1 MAERPFW
8 TKTTADAAGALG
20 CGLTG
25 LSSAEA
31 AARLARF
38 GRNADA
44 QAREAGL
51 VMSVV
56 RRLLEPLCLILIVA
70 ALVSAATGDAASA
83 GIILVMLG
91 VSVALDTIQEGR
103 AKHAAEALRQ
113 SVALK
118 AQVRR
123 DGAFVAVD
131 AETVVPGDVFKVA
144 AGDIVPADAL
154 VLEADAFTANEAA
167 LTGEPYGATKRPGE
181 VASEAVADAS
191 NALFRGSVAQTG
203 EAVALAVGTGAN
215 TLFGKA
221 ALSLNAK
228 AEISPFQHDLR
239 QLGFL
244 VARATGVLAIGV
256 LAANVLF
263 GRPLIQ
269 SLMFSVALAV
279 GLTPELLP
287 MITTVTL
294 SRGAVR
300 MSRKKVIVK
309 RLTAIHDLGA
319 MTVLCT
325 DKTGT
330 LTSAEIVL
338 QASLGPDGKASD
350 RPAQLAAVCA
360 SLGGDAGSL
369 DAALAKAQPKAAKG
383 WTRRGRLPFDYQRRM
398 GAVLAEGPDGL
409 VLIVKGAPES
419 VLAACARSGG
429 KPFNDKAQAAVLAQ
443 VKALAAQGLRAVAVA
458 SRPWIGAARDPTAE
472 DEKGLVFEGLCTF
485 ADPPKA
491 SAPAAVARLA
501 AAGVRVVVLSGD
513 DPLVVGRLA
522 GMVGLRHQRV
532 ITGAQLTHLGVDAL
546 RVRVRDTDVF
556 ARLSP
561 DQKVRIVH
569 ALRAAG
575 EIVGFLGDGVNDA
588 PGLKAA
594 DVGLSVD
601 GATGVARAAADMIL
615 MDSDLAV
622 VADGVEEGRR
632 TFANIL
638 KYIRMGASSNFGNM
652 LSMAA
657 ASLFL
662 PFLPMLATQILL
674 NNLLYDISE
683 VGIPFDTV
691 RPAEIA
697 KPQHWKLQDIVR
709 FAAVMGPLSSV
720 FDLAT
725 FGALFLLFRTT
736 PEAFRTGWFLESIA
750 TQTLVVFLI
759 RTRGRPWR
767 DMPNPWL
774 AGSTLGALAVALA
787 IPFSPLGAWFGFQVP
802 PIHVT
807 LALVG
812 IVAAYLTCAEL
823 LKPLA
828 TRGTAEPPAGRP
840 AAHVPGISGA
850 SHPFPLLIPA
860 KAGTQAF
867 LAAGSKPPSPVR
879 TARTRKKPGSPP
891 SRG

>member
-1 MAERPFW
+1 MTTEPFW
-8 TKTTADAAGALG
+8 ARTPADAAAALG
-20 CGLTG
+20 CGVSGLT
-25 LSSAEA
+25 SAEA
-31 AARLARF
+31 AARLAKY
-38 GRNADA
+38 GPNADA

-51 VMSVV
+51 FVSVG
-56 RRLLEPLCLILIVA
+56 RRLLEPMTMILIAA
-70 ALVSAATGDAASA
+70 ALVSAATGDLPSA
-83 GIILVMLG
+83 LIILIILG
-91 VSVALDTIQEGR
+91 ASVALDTVQEGG
-103 AKHAAEALRQ
+103 AKRAAEALRQ

-118 AQVRR
+118 AEVKRE
-123 DGAFVAVD
+123 GAFVTVD
-131 AETVVPGDVFKVA
+131 AEAMVPGDVFRVRV
-144 AGDIVPADAL
+144 GDIIPADAL
-154 VLEADAFTANEAA
+154 VLEAAAFTANEAA
-167 LTGEPYGATKRPGE
+167 LTGEPYGVIKRPG
-181 VASEAVADAS
+181 AVKAETAAEAS

-203 EAVALAVGTGAN
+203 EATALAVRTGAD
-215 TLFGKA
+215 TLFGEA
-221 ALSLNAK
+221 AQSLNAA
-228 AEISPFQHDLR
+228 AEISPFQRDLR

-244 VARATGVLAIGV
+244 VARATGVLVVGV
-256 LAANVLF
+256 LAANVAF

-309 RLTAIHDLGA
+309 RLAAIHDLGA

-338 QASLGPDGKASD
+338 ASSLGPDGKAAEG
-350 RPAQLAAVCA
+350 PAKLAAICA
-360 SLGGDAGSL
+360 SLGGDKGSL
-369 DAALAKAQPKAAKG
+369 DDALAKAKPGAAEG
-383 WTRRGRLPFDYQRRM
+383 WTRRGLLPFDYQRRM

-409 VLIVKGAPES
+409 LLIVKGAPEA
-419 VLAACARSGG
+419 VLGACGAVAGVTLGPAAR
-429 KPFNDKAQAAVLAQ
+429 QAALGNVQ
-443 VKALAAQGLRAVAVA
+443 ALAAQGLRAVAVA
-458 SRPWIGAARDPTAE
+458 SRPWSDARRDPTPD
-472 DEKGLVFEGLCTF
+472 DERGLTFEGLCTF

-501 AAGVRVVVLSGD
+501 AAGVRVVILSGD

-522 GMVGLRHQRV
+522 TLVGLRAQRA
-532 ITGAQLTHLGVDAL
+532 ITGAELGKLGNDAL
-546 RVRVRDTDVF
+546 RVRERDTDVF
-556 ARLSP
+556 ARLAP

-575 EIVGFLGDGVNDA
+575 EVVGFMGDGVNDA
-588 PGLKAA
+588 PGIKAA

-615 MDSDLAV
+615 LDSDLAV

-638 KYIRMGASSNFGNM
+638 KYVRMGASSNFGNM

-674 NNLLYDISE
+674 NNLLYDVSE
-683 VGIPFDTV
+683 IGIPFDNVKTV
-691 RPAEIA
+691 DIA
-697 KPQHWKLQDIVR
+697 GPQRWRLQDIVR

-725 FGALFLLFRTT
+725 FGVLILLFRTG
-736 PEAFRTGWFLESIA
+736 PEVFRTGWFVESIA

-767 DMPNPWL
+767 DLPNRVL
-774 AGSTLGALAVALA
+774 TISTLAALAVALA
-787 IPFSPLGAWFGFQVP
+787 IPFSPLGAWFGFREP
-802 PIHVT
+802 PMLVT
-807 LALVG
+807 LALLG
-812 IVAAYLTCAEL
+812 IVVVYLTAAEL
-823 LKPLA
+823 LKPHAIGPSPRA
-828 TRGTAEPPAGRP
+828 T
-840 AAHVPGISGA
+840 ISA
-850 SHPFPLLIPA
+850 PLL
-860 KAGTQAF
+860 
-867 LAAGSKPPSPVR
+867 
-879 TARTRKKPGSPP
+879 
-891 SRG
+891 

>member
-1 MAERPFW
+1 MTVGPFW
-8 TKTTADAAGALG
+8 THAPADAATALDCG
-20 CGLTG
+20 VSGLT
-25 LSSAEA
+25 SSDAT
-31 AARLARF
+31 ARLAKY
-38 GRNADA
+38 GRNADV
-44 QAREAGL
+44 QARQAGL
-51 VMSVV
+51 VVSVG
-56 RRLLEPLCLILIVA
+56 RRLLEPLCLVLIA
-70 ALVSAATGDAASA
+70 AAVVSAATGDAPSA
-83 GIILVMLG
+83 LIILFILG
-91 VSVALDTIQEGR
+91 ASVALDTVQEGR
-103 AKHAAEALRQ
+103 AKQAAEMLRK

-118 AQVRR
+118 AQVKR
-123 DGAFVAVD
+123 DGAFTPVD
-131 AETVVPGDVFKVA
+131 AETVVPGDVFRVA
-144 AGDIVPADAL
+144 AGDIIPADAL
-154 VLEADAFTANEAA
+154 VLESSAFTANEAA
-167 LTGEPYGATKRPGE
+167 LTGEPYGAIKRPGE
-181 VASEAVADAS
+181 VETETAAEAS

-215 TLFGKA
+215 TLFGEA
-221 ALSLNAK
+221 ALSLSAA

-244 VARATGVLAIGV
+244 VARATAVLAIGV

-294 SRGAVR
+294 ARGAVR
-300 MSRKKVIVK
+300 MSRRKVIVK
-309 RLTAIHDLGA
+309 RLAAIHDLGA

-338 QASLGPDGKASD
+338 ASSLGPNGEAAE
-350 RPAQLAAVCA
+350 RPAVLAAVCA
-360 SLGGDAGSL
+360 NLGGDKGSL
-369 DAALAKAQPKAAKG
+369 DEALAKAKPDAAKG
-383 WTRRGRLPFDYQRRM
+383 WTGRGQLPFDYQRRM
-398 GAVLAEGPDGL
+398 GAVLAEGPEGL
-409 VLIVKGAPES
+409 VLIVKGAPE
-419 VLAACARSGG
+419 
-429 KPFNDKAQAAVLAQ
+429 AVLGCCGTVDGAALDDAARKAALKSVQ
-443 VKALAAQGLRAVAVA
+443 ALAAQGLRAVAVA
-458 SRPWIGAARDPTAE
+458 SRPWSGAPRDPSAE
-472 DEKGLVFEGLCTF
+472 DETGLAFEGLCTF

-513 DPLVVGRLA
+513 DPLVVERLA
-522 GMVGLRHQRV
+522 KIVGLRAQRV
-532 ITGAQLTHLGVDAL
+532 VTGSELTKLTVEAL

-556 ARLSP
+556 ARLAP

-575 EIVGFLGDGVNDA
+575 EVVGFLGDGVNDA
-588 PGLKAA
+588 PGIKAA

-615 MDSDLAV
+615 LDSDLAV

-638 KYIRMGASSNFGNM
+638 KYVRMGASSNFGNM

-674 NNLLYDISE
+674 NNLLYDLSE
-683 VGIPFDTV
+683 IGIPFDTV
-691 RPAEIA
+691 RAADIA
-697 KPQHWKLQDIVR
+697 KPQHWRLQDIVR
-709 FAAVMGPLSSV
+709 FAALMGPLSSV

-725 FGALFLLFRTT
+725 FAVLFLLFRTG
-736 PEAFRTGWFLESIA
+736 PEVFRTGWFVESIA

-767 DMPNPWL
+767 DMPNPVL
-774 AGSTLGALAVALA
+774 VVSTLGALALALL
-787 IPFSPLGAWFGFQVP
+787 IPFSPLGAWFGFRTP
-802 PIHVT
+802 PALVT
-807 LALVG
+807 LALAG
-812 IVAAYLTCAEL
+812 IVVVYLVCTEL

-828 TRGTAEPPAGRP
+828 VKRRDELTHPRQIFQLFSAQTGVGTPR
-840 AAHVPGISGA
+840 
-850 SHPFPLLIPA
+850 
-860 KAGTQAF
+860 
-867 LAAGSKPPSPVR
+867 
-879 TARTRKKPGSPP
+879 
-891 SRG
+891 